1 MTASTDWD
9 PTVMNLLLTANDD
22 EVDLVLVVHNR
33 RMLTPDIVALELR
46 ADDGALLPSWAPGA
60 HVEMNLDNGLSRQY
74 SLCGDPADRQTWTV
88 AVLREPNSRGGS
100 SYIHEELST
109 GTKMQCRG
117 PRNNFPIEAA
127 TEYKF
132 VAGGIGITP
141 MLPMI
146 GAAEASGTPWTLLYG
161 GRSLESMAFQDE
173 LARFGDKVR
182 LHPQDTHGLLD
193 LATELADP
201 GPGAAVY
208 CCGPEPLLA
217 AIENHC
223 ESTWPVG
230 ALHVERFRADLPD
243 LADAS
248 PIEVELAQS
257 GMTLT
262 VPSDKSILEV
272 LTEAGVEVDASCEE
286 GTCGTCEVM
295 VLEGTPEHH
304 DVVLTESERESGECM
319 MICVSRA
326 KSKFLKLDL

>member
-1 MTASTDWD
+1 
-9 PTVMNLLLTANDD
+9 MNLTTAANDNG
-22 EVDLVLVVHNR
+22 VDLSLVVHNR
-33 RMLTPDIVALELR
+33 RMLTADIVALDLQANDAE
-46 ADDGALLPSWAPGA
+46 LLPPWAPGA

-74 SLCGDPADRQTWTV
+74 SLCGDPADRQRWTV
-88 AVLREPNSRGGS
+88 AVLREPSSRGGS
-100 SYIHEELST
+100 DYIHDEMPA
-109 GTKMQCRG
+109 GAKVQCRG
-117 PRNNFPIEAA
+117 PRNNFPLEPASA
-127 TEYKF
+127 YKF

-161 GRSLESMAFQDE
+161 GRSLDSMAFKDD
-173 LARFGDKVR
+173 LARYGDKVR
-182 LHPQDTHGLLD
+182 IHPQDTLGLLD

-201 GPGAAVY
+201 SPGTAIY

-223 ESTWPVG
+223 ASTWPAG

-243 LADAS
+243 LTDARQ
-248 PIEVELAQS
+248 IEIELAQS

-262 VPSDKSILEV
+262 VPADKSILEV

-326 KSKFLKLDL
+326 KSKCLKLDL

>member
-1 MTASTDWD
+1 M
-9 PTVMNLLLTANDD
+9 LTANDN
-22 EVDLVLVVHNR
+22 EVDLDLVVHAR

-46 ADDGALLPSWAPGA
+46 ANDGALLPSWSPGA
-60 HVEMNLDNGLSRQY
+60 HVEMNLDNGLARQY

-88 AVLREPNSRGGS
+88 AVLREPDSRGGS
-100 SYIHEELST
+100 DYIHDNLPA
-109 GTKMQCRG
+109 GTSVESRG
-117 PRNNFPIEAA
+117 PRNNFPLEPAGA
-127 TEYKF
+127 YRF

-146 GAAEASGTPWTLLYG
+146 AAAEASGIPWTLLYG
-161 GRSLESMAFQDE
+161 GRSLESMAFREE
-173 LARFGDKVR
+173 LARYGDKVR
-182 LHPQDTHGLLD
+182 IHPQDTHGLLD

-201 GPGAAVY
+201 ALGTAIY

-223 ESTWPVG
+223 ESTWPAG

-243 LADAS
+243 LTHAR

-257 GMTLT
+257 GITLT
-262 VPSDKSILEV
+262 VPTDKTILEV

-286 GTCGTCEVM
+286 GTCGTCEVR

-326 KSKFLKLDL
+326 KSKCLKLDL